1 MTSFDAQIRAATLKA
16 EKELEHV
23 TLAEIQIA
31 TAFTWC
37 GRAIA
42 AYRIALQSAS
52 PSECWISDAR
62 EYEHE
67 ALEHA
72 ALAGPDVYVAVYAY
86 LGTVKAA
93 VADAGLL

>member
-1 MTSFDAQIRAATLKA
+1 MNFDAQIHAATLKA

-23 TLAEIQIA
+23 TLAEVQIA

-42 AYRIALQSAS
+42 AYKIALQLAS
-52 PSECWISDAR
+52 PASWWIKDAG

-72 ALAGPDVYVAVYAY
+72 ALAGPDVYAAVHAH
-86 LGTVKAA
+86 LDVVRAA